1 MAESDAAER
10 RKNPLG
16 RLLRLRIRI
25 LVYAVIILLLL
36 LLRLVPGVRQHLPHP
51 GNWQL
56 EARGFVL
63 IGADLAPSLTEKL
76 LADYRERYPDIEV
89 TVKTGGTAQ
98 ALEALINKKADVALL
113 NRRPRPDEQSLFRR
127 TLGDTIEVWPVALGG
142 IVLVA
147 RADRAIDT
155 LSVDEV
161 RQFLRGGEGAT
172 QGPIRRLYA
181 PDPNLGLWDAMTQLL
196 EVSAP
201 ADGRW
206 PGVIFLA
213 DPDSALV
220 AVERDPDAFA
230 LASTLSLP
238 SDLSARSLRVVPVR
252 GTLSGAATRPE
263 EEEIATGDY
272 PLFHHLYV
280 SCRPDGGIQ
289 GSMFVTYVYSG
300 RGQRLVRRLGFLPA
314 REVAREVVLT
324 TNPIGRTK

>member
-1 MAESDAAER
+1 MADSEATER
-10 RKNPLG
+10 RKSPLG

-25 LVYAVIILLLL
+25 LVYAVIIFALLLI
-36 LLRLVPGVRQHLPHP
+36 RLVPGVRQHLPHP
-51 GNWQL
+51 GKWQL
-56 EARGFVL
+56 EAKGFIL
-63 IGADLAPSLTEKL
+63 TGADLAPALTEKL
-76 LADYRERYPDIEV
+76 LADYRERYPEVEV
-89 TVKTGGTAQ
+89 TVRSGGTAQ
-98 ALEALINKKADVALL
+98 GLEALINKQADVALL
-113 NRRPRPDEQSLFRR
+113 NRRPMPDEQSLFRR
-127 TLGDTIEVWPVALGG
+127 TLGDTVESWPIALGG
-142 IVLVA
+142 IVLLA
-147 RADRAIDT
+147 RAERPIEALTVEQLRD
-155 LSVDEV
+155 
-161 RQFLRGGEGAT
+161 FLRGGDAAAR
-172 QGPIRRLYA
+172 GPIRRLYA
-181 PDPNLGLWDAMTQLL
+181 PDPNLGLWDAVTQLL
-196 EVSAP
+196 QVSAP
-201 ADGRW
+201 PGGKW

-220 AVERDPDAFA
+220 AVERDPEAFA

-252 GTLSGAATRPE
+252 GALSGAGTRPE

-289 GSMFVTYVYSG
+289 GSMFVTYLYSG